1 MTEGDDL
8 IVGAV
13 LIDNLIFA
21 DGSRR
26 ENVPGGA
33 GLYALAG
40 AALFNPDPVLVTGTG
55 KDLPQTF
62 GPWLARNGLS
72 RRGLRF
78 AHAHAPRNILQ
89 YAADGGRTETPVFG
103 HQHFSRIEPRAA
115 DIARFSETARSLY
128 IFRNT
133 DGFWDQFA
141 AIAFRQKP
149 LVLWEIALDACH
161 AQNRGRI
168 EQILACVDALSINL
182 EEARRIFAI
191 TDEGA
196 ILSQLVK
203 WPVRSIFLRLGARGS
218 YAISDGTTTFVPSAT
233 VTPVD
238 VTGGGN
244 AYSGAALIG
253 LANGLTTHAAA
264 VMGTVAA
271 SFAIGQYGPPETG
284 ELALRAEARQ
294 AVFDIISAAEE
305 PSP

>member
-40 AALFNPDPVLVTGTG
+40 AALFSPDPVLVTGTG
-55 KDLPQTF
+55 QDLPQTF

-103 HQHFSRIEPRAA
+103 QQHFSRIEPRAA

-168 EQILACVDALSINL
+168 EQILPRVDALSINL
-182 EEARRIFAI
+182 EEARRIFAV
-191 TDEGA
+191 TDEGV
-196 ILSQLVK
+196 ILSQLGK

-218 YAISDGTTTFVPSAT
+218 YAITDGTTTFIPSAA

-244 AYSGAALIG
+244 AYSGGALIG
-253 LANGLTTHAAA
+253 LADGRPVREAAI
-264 VMGTVAA
+264 MGTVAA
-271 SFAIGQYGPPETG
+271 SYAISQYGPPEAADT
-284 ELALRAEARQ
+284 ALRAGARQ
-294 AVFDIISAAEE
+294 AVLDLTRSLEE
-305 PSP
+305 PAA